1 MAKKR
6 GNSEFMTFN
15 YGHDIAKTRLS
26 TKLKNN
32 GFDIYA
38 IRKALFNHPTIQH
51 LIGCKAIIVSDITG
65 QNFTISCKNRLYA
78 DFADVKFNNN
88 QIVVQVVNNII
99 KSILQGF
106 ILTEY
111 GKTNY
116 WKKLNK
122 KVYKYSDR
130 LYIGADILSYNWIKD
145 NYSRPEFTCK
155 LNDSEKNQ
163 KYNGWKH

>member
-1 MAKKR
+1 MTNRR
-6 GNSEFMTFN
+6 GNEDRMTYNF
-15 YGHDIAKTRLS
+15 GHDIAKTRLS
-26 TKLKNN
+26 AKLKNN

-38 IRKALFNHPTIQH
+38 VRKAIFNHPTIQH
-51 LIGCKAIIVSDITG
+51 LLSCKAILISDIVG

-78 DFADVKFNNN
+78 EFTNVKFNNN

-111 GKTNY
+111 GKTEY

-122 KVYKYSDR
+122 KLYKYSDR
-130 LYIGADILSYNWIKD
+130 LYIGADILSYKWIKD
-145 NYSRPEFTCK
+145 NYSKANFTCE
-155 LNDSEKNQ
+155 LSDREKNK
-163 KYNGWKH
+163 KYQRA